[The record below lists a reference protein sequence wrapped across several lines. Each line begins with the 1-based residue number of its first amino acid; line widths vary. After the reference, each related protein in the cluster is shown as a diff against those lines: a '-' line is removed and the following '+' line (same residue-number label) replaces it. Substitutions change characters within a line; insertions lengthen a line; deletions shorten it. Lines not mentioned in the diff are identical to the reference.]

1 MFRVRYADISDV
13 RKLAQIHSSS
23 WKKVYK
29 GIIPDEVLENITIE
43 KRGILLCLKKYQQ
56 RRN

>member
-1 MFRVRYADISDV
+1 MFRVRYADINDV

-43 KRGILLCLKKYQQ
+43 KRGIFLCLKKYQQ